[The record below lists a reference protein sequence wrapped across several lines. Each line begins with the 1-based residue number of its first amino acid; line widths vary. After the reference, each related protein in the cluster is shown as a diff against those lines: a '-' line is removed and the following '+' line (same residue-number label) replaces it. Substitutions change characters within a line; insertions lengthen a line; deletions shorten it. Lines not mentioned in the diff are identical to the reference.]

1 VLIKWVKQP
10 GCEAD
15 LVPELGMKACPNS
28 NSSTPNSVWTILG
41 SDPYLLLDRP
51 VATRLNHGSAP
62 KFVKWIE
69 LDQDRFG
76 YSGIEF
82 MGSIIGGCNLFV
94 C

>member
-1 VLIKWVKQP
+1 MLIKWVKQP
-10 GCEAD
+10 GGEAD
-15 LVPELGMKACPNS
+15 LVPELGMKTCPNS

-41 SDPYLLLDRP
+41 SDPHLSLDRP
-51 VATRLNHGSAP
+51 VATRLNHGSTP

-76 YSGIEF
+76 GSGVEF
-82 MGSIIGGCNLFV
+82 MGSIIGSCNLFV

>member
-10 GCEAD
+10 GGEVD
-15 LVPELGMKACPNS
+15 LVPGLGMKSLS
-28 NSSTPNSVWTILG
+28 NSSTPNAAWTILG
-41 SDPYLLLDRP
+41 SDPHLSLDRSL
-51 VATRLNHGSAP
+51 ATRLNHGTAP

-76 YSGIEF
+76 GSGAEF
-82 MGSIIGGCNLFV
+82 MGSINGDFNLLV